1 MAKLALMVDKW
12 LAKVG
17 VDEPF
22 VVKNCKYA
30 IMIIGVSLS
39 RETCMNTVKAI
50 NSLNILW

>member
-1 MAKLALMVDKW
+1 MAKLALMADKW

-30 IMIIGVSLS
+30 INNHRGEFKQRSLH
-39 RETCMNTVKAI
+39 EDCEGYK
-50 NSLNILW
+50 